1 MISDANRRHLH
12 DRLVPAI
19 GPEASEILMDS
30 QLASVDA
37 RFGSMDSQFAS
48 IDARIDS
55 KVDAAVAKVIMAN
68 IAAMISLAALIIA
81 AGALF

>member
-19 GPEASEILMDS
+19 GPEASEILME
-30 QLASVDA
+30 LLPPACEVRVD
-37 RFGSMDSQFAS
+37 G
-48 IDARIDS
+48 
-55 KVDAAVAKVIMAN
+55 
-68 IAAMISLAALIIA
+68 A